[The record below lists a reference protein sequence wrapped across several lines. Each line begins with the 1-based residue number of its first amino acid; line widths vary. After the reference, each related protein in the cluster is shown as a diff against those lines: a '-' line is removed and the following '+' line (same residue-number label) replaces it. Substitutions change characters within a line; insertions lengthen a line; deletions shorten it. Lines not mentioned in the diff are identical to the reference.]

1 MPVEPEYQLIE
12 VKVQTLQQIFN
23 SMDPSPFHERDL
35 DREAEEFIISWAKE
49 HSSRKPYKLIVHL
62 GQGTDRADAVQ
73 ILSESIRNYFA
84 YRAEMN
90 RRELKQLL
98 HYGWI
103 SLIIATLFLG
113 LCVTIAQTV
122 DPELGRFRPIL
133 REGLIILGMGRHV
146 APTRCLPVSL
156 VARPPL
162 GPDLPR
168 VEQNADRDSNLLSHQ
183 PW

>member
-1 MPVEPEYQLIE
+1 MPVESKYQLIE

-35 DREAEEFIISWAKE
+35 DREAEEFIVSWAKE

-62 GQGTDRADAVQ
+62 GQATERPDAER

-103 SLIIATLFLG
+103 SLVIATLFLG
-113 LCVTIAQTV
+113 LCVTVAASF
-122 DPELGRFRPIL
+122 DPELGVFVRIL
-133 REGLIILGMGRHV
+133 REGLIILGWVAMWRPLDVYLYRWWPVHRLGRIYQGLS
-146 APTRCLPVSL
+146 RMPVEIKTS
-156 VARPPL
+156 
-162 GPDLPR
+162 
-168 VEQNADRDSNLLSHQ
+168 
-183 PW
+183 

>member
-1 MPVEPEYQLIE
+1 MPVESKYQLIE

-35 DREAEEFIISWAKE
+35 DRDAEEFIVSWAKE

-62 GQGTDRADAVQ
+62 GQATERPDAER
-73 ILSESIRNYFA
+73 ILSESIRNYFS

-103 SLIIATLFLG
+103 SLVIATLFLG
-113 LCVTIAQTV
+113 LCVTVAASF
-122 DPELGRFRPIL
+122 DPELGVFVRIL
-133 REGLIILGMGRHV
+133 REGLIILGWVAMWRPLDVYLYRWWPVHRLGRIYQGLS
-146 APTRCLPVSL
+146 RMPVEIKTS
-156 VARPPL
+156 
-162 GPDLPR
+162 
-168 VEQNADRDSNLLSHQ
+168 
-183 PW
+183 

>member
-1 MPVEPEYQLIE
+1 MPVESKYQLIE

-35 DREAEEFIISWAKE
+35 DRDAEEFIVSWAKE

-62 GQGTDRADAVQ
+62 GQATERPDAER
-73 ILSESIRNYFA
+73 ILSESIRNYFS

-103 SLIIATLFLG
+103 SLLIATLFLG
-113 LCVTIAQTV
+113 LCVTVAASF
-122 DPELGRFRPIL
+122 DPELGVFIRIL
-133 REGLIILGMGRHV
+133 REGLIILGWVAMWRPLDVYLYRWWPVHRLGRIYQGLS
-146 APTRCLPVSL
+146 RMPVEIKTS
-156 VARPPL
+156 
-162 GPDLPR
+162 
-168 VEQNADRDSNLLSHQ
+168 
-183 PW
+183 

>member
-1 MPVEPEYQLIE
+1 MPVESKYQLIE

-35 DREAEEFIISWAKE
+35 DREAEEFIVSWAKE

-62 GQGTDRADAVQ
+62 GQATERPDAER

-103 SLIIATLFLG
+103 SLVIATLFLG
-113 LCVTIAQTV
+113 LCVTVAASF
-122 DPELGRFRPIL
+122 DPELGVFVRIL
-133 REGLIILGMGRHV
+133 REGLIILGWVAMWRPLDVYLYRWWPVHRLGRIY
-146 APTRCLPVSL
+146 
-156 VARPPL
+156 L
-162 GPDLPR
+162 G
-168 VEQNADRDSNLLSHQ
+168 LSKM
-183 PW
+183 PIEIRMS

>member
-1 MPVEPEYQLIE
+1 MPVESKYQLIE

-35 DREAEEFIISWAKE
+35 DRDAEEFIVSWAKE

-62 GQGTDRADAVQ
+62 GQATERPDAKR
-73 ILSESIRNYFA
+73 ILSESIRNYFS

-103 SLIIATLFLG
+103 SLLIATLFLG
-113 LCVTIAQTV
+113 LCVTVAASF
-122 DPELGRFRPIL
+122 DPELGVFIRIL
-133 REGLIILGMGRHV
+133 REGLIILGWVAMWRPLDVYLYRWWPVHRLGRIYQGLS
-146 APTRCLPVSL
+146 RMPVEIKTS
-156 VARPPL
+156 
-162 GPDLPR
+162 
-168 VEQNADRDSNLLSHQ
+168 
-183 PW
+183 

>member
-1 MPVEPEYQLIE
+1 MPVDSKYQLIE

-35 DREAEEFIISWAKE
+35 DREAEEFIVSWAKE

-62 GQGTDRADAVQ
+62 GQATERPDAER

-103 SLIIATLFLG
+103 SLVIATLFLG
-113 LCVTIAQTV
+113 LCVTVAASF
-122 DPELGRFRPIL
+122 DPELGVFVRIF
-133 REGLIILGMGRHV
+133 REGLIILGWV
-146 APTRCLPVSL
+146 AMWRPLDVYLYRWWPVH
-156 VARPPL
+156 RL
-162 GPDLPR
+162 GQIYKGLSRMP
-168 VEQNADRDSNLLSHQ
+168 VEIKTI
-183 PW
+183 

>member
-1 MPVEPEYQLIE
+1 MPVESKYQLIE

-35 DREAEEFIISWAKE
+35 DRDAEEFIVSWAKE

-62 GQGTDRADAVQ
+62 GQATERPDAER
-73 ILSESIRNYFA
+73 ILSESIRNYFS

-103 SLIIATLFLG
+103 SLLIATLFLG
-113 LCVTIAQTV
+113 LCVTVAASF
-122 DPELGRFRPIL
+122 DPELGVFIRIL
-133 REGLIILGMGRHV
+133 REGLIILGWVAMWRPLDVYLYRWWPVHCLGRIYQGLS
-146 APTRCLPVSL
+146 RMPVEIKTS
-156 VARPPL
+156 
-162 GPDLPR
+162 
-168 VEQNADRDSNLLSHQ
+168 
-183 PW
+183 

>member
-1 MPVEPEYQLIE
+1 MPVEPEFQLIE

-62 GQGTDRADAVQ
+62 GQGTDQPDAVR
-73 ILSESIRNYFA
+73 ILSESIRNYFS

-113 LCVTIAQTV
+113 LCVTVAQTV

-133 REGLIILGMGRHV
+133 REGLIILGWVAMWRPLDVYLYRWWPVHRLGRIY
-146 APTRCLPVSL
+146 R
-156 VARPPL
+156 
-162 GPDLPR
+162 G
-168 VEQNADRDSNLLSHQ
+168 LSKM
-183 PW
+183 PIEIRTS

>member
-1 MPVEPEYQLIE
+1 MPVESKYQLIE

-35 DREAEEFIISWAKE
+35 DREAEEFIVSWAKE

-62 GQGTDRADAVQ
+62 GQATERPDAER

-103 SLIIATLFLG
+103 SLVIATLFLG
-113 LCVTIAQTV
+113 LCVTVAASF
-122 DPELGRFRPIL
+122 DPELGVFVRIL
-133 REGLIILGMGRHV
+133 REGLIILGWVAMWRPLDVYLYRWWPVHRLGRIYKG
-146 APTRCLPVSL
+146 LSQMPV
-156 VARPPL
+156 
-162 GPDLPR
+162 
-168 VEQNADRDSNLLSHQ
+168 EIKTT
-183 PW
+183 

>member
-1 MPVEPEYQLIE
+1 MPVESEFQLIE

-113 LCVTIAQTV
+113 LCVTVAQTV
-122 DPELGRFRPIL
+122 DPELGRFRPIM
-133 REGLIILGMGRHV
+133 REGLIILGWV
-146 APTRCLPVSL
+146 AMWRPLDVYLYRWWPVH
-156 VARPPL
+156 RL
-162 GPDLPR
+162 GKIYR
-168 VEQNADRDSNLLSHQ
+168 GLSKMPIEIQ
-183 PW
+183 TS

>member
-1 MPVEPEYQLIE
+1 MPVESKYQLIE

-35 DREAEEFIISWAKE
+35 DRDAEEFIVSWAKE

-62 GQGTDRADAVQ
+62 GQATERPDAER
-73 ILSESIRNYFA
+73 ILSESIRNYFS

-103 SLIIATLFLG
+103 SLVIATLFLG
-113 LCVTIAQTV
+113 LCVTVAASF
-122 DPELGRFRPIL
+122 DPELGVFGRIL
-133 REGLIILGMGRHV
+133 REGLIILGWVAMWRPLDVYLYRWWPVHRLGRIYQGLS
-146 APTRCLPVSL
+146 RMPVEIKTS
-156 VARPPL
+156 
-162 GPDLPR
+162 
-168 VEQNADRDSNLLSHQ
+168 
-183 PW
+183 